1 MAPLWCIVVRA
12 NEILSEEET
21 VQMSKYYEGP
31 RYWYHSLRGRELN
44 SEGGIDSYPFPP
56 HETVLAHEFRDW
68 EEGDTVVYLSQYPL
82 SDDALKID
90 ITKLDTERNMRYTW
104 QAEGYAIHRGAIP
117 KEALVESR

>member
-1 MAPLWCIVVRA
+1 MRLDKMRA
-12 NEILSEEET
+12 NELLNEEET
-21 VQMSKYYEGP
+21 VQISRLHDGP

-56 HETVLAHEFRDW
+56 GETVLAHEFRDW
-68 EEGDTVVYLSQYPL
+68 QDGDTVVYLSQYPL

-104 QAEGYAIHRGAIP
+104 QAEGYAIHRGTIP
-117 KEALVESR
+117 KEAIV